1 MGLVP
6 KRKFE
11 DVLAEIEAQAYYKV
25 SLPDRT
31 ARIIIESPTIAS
43 IDPELEDLEGQ
54 QRRKVAEELKQA
66 EIKKA
71 AQETGAPRELLR
83 ALQNTPRTYNID
95 TSEMDAQRATAIQL
109 GLDEAT
115 QEVDRAVAVHNGVL
129 RVAEQARQSLAVAHR
144 QNPIHDIAH
153 HFIGDDAEI
162 EEDVP
167 VFRPNLRTPA
177 VPSTITYRPTA
188 EEQEIM
194 EREFRAT
201 QPGLIDAITAA
212 GGFLQ
217 GVGGAAQGV
226 GSLAGALAQPAARE
240 LMQAAAVGAPPLARG
255 AGRLALGTLRGGL
268 SATSHTARGV
278 SSALGRLAA
287 LGMPVQA
294 RAERFREGINVADG
308 FGSLM
313 ANQHIH

>member
-6 KRKFE
+6 KREFE
-11 DVLAEIEAQAYYKV
+11 DVLAEIEAEAYYKV
-25 SLPDRT
+25 KLPDRT

-54 QRRKVAEELKQA
+54 QRRKLAEELKQA
-66 EIKKA
+66 EIKRVA
-71 AQETGAPRELLR
+71 HETGAPRELLR
-83 ALQNTPRTYNID
+83 ALEDTSRTYDVD
-95 TSEMDAQRATAIQL
+95 TSETDAQRARALEL

-115 QEVDRAVAVHNGVL
+115 QEVDRTVAIHNGVL
-129 RVAEQARQSLAVAHR
+129 RVADQTGRDLAVAHR
-144 QNPIHDIAH
+144 QNPVHDILRH
-153 HFIGDDAEI
+153 YIGDDSGVENL
-162 EEDVP
+162 VP
-167 VFRPNLRTPA
+167 VFRPNLHTPA
-177 VPSTITYRPTA
+177 VPTTITYAATA
-188 EEQEIM
+188 EDQEM
-194 EREFRAT
+194 MDRALRAQ
-201 QPGLIDAITAA
+201 QPGLLDAITAA

-217 GVGGAAQGV
+217 GVGHAASGV
-226 GSLAGALAQPAARE
+226 GSLAGALAQPVARE

-255 AGRLALGTLRGGL
+255 ASRAALGTLRGGL
-268 SATSHTARGV
+268 SATSHTARAA

-308 FGSLM
+308 FGRLM